1 MIDHSYCSM
10 AMGGSCACS
19 CGSYFEN
26 IEVEESTELGARSR
40 PRVSECQRRR
50 DRKGTR
56 RIIACYAV
64 SYSMG
69 WFRLSVF
76 LAYDTSF

>member
-10 AMGGSCACS
+10 AMGGSCAC
-19 CGSYFEN
+19 CGTLN

-56 RIIACYAV
+56 RV
-64 SYSMG
+64 LLRVVLL
-69 WFRLSVF
+69 FNVF
-76 LAYDTSF
+76 GKVW

>member
-1 MIDHSYCSM
+1 MIDHSYFCSM
-10 AMGGSCACS
+10 AMGGSCAC
-19 CGSYFEN
+19 CGTLN

-56 RIIACYAV
+56 RIIACSTLTYLGRCGD
-64 SYSMG
+64 S
-69 WFRLSVF
+69 
-76 LAYDTSF
+76 TTP